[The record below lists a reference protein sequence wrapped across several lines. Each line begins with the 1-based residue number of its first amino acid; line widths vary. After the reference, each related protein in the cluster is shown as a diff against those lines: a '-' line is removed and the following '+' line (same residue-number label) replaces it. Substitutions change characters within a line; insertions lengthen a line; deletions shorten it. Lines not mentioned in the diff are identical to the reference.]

1 MLIHIYINLLNLIE
15 LKIPIIYFSS
25 SGNTKYIAKL
35 IRNGLILVKLETEL
49 IPYNTI
55 KKRNLNFEEI
65 EVIGIGAPIY
75 VMAFTPNIVEWVK
88 NLPSVRKQI
97 KFFLF
102 DTNAGLPG
110 PSIKHVRKIL
120 KQKNFELIGAIEV
133 IVPTRD
139 SVFELKF
146 LEHVKWSRKKIE
158 KIFQFGMKLGKI
170 IKTNKGQLDWSNP
183 TLFGSIIRA
192 YFRILEKPFY
202 KYTSKLIGY
211 NHKECTSCKE
221 CESTCPTDAIKFDNK
236 PVINHEKCILCFRCL
251 RNCPNNGLY
260 FKLLPKAKYFKGP
273 KTINGYTHPN
283 DLLKEYQQKIMK

>member
-1 MLIHIYINLLNLIE
+1 MIK

-25 SGNTKYIAKL
+25 SGNTKYVANL
-35 IRNGLILVKLETEL
+35 IKNGLILANFEPILMEYNSVK
-49 IPYNTI
+49 N
-55 KKRNLNFEEI
+55 KNLDFEEI

-75 VMAFTPNIVEWVK
+75 AMAFTLNMLEWVK
-88 NLPSVRKQI
+88 NLPRLRRKV

-110 PSIKHVRKIL
+110 TSIKHVRKIL
-120 KQKNFELIGAIEV
+120 EQKNYEFIGAIEV
-133 IVPTRD
+133 VVPTRD

-146 LEHVKWSRKKIE
+146 FEHVKWSRKKIE
-158 KIFQFGMKLGKI
+158 KVFQFGMNLGKI
-170 IKTNKGQLDWSNP
+170 IKTKKGILDWSNP

-211 NHKECTSCKE
+211 NYKECISCKA
-221 CESTCPTDAIKFDNK
+221 CENGCPTDAIKFDNK

-251 RNCPNNGLY
+251 RNCPNNALY

-273 KTINGYTHPN
+273 KTINGYIHPD
-283 DLLKEYQQKIMK
+283 DLLKEYQHKLMK

>member
-25 SGNTKYIAKL
+25 SGNTKYIANL
-35 IRNGLILVKLETEL
+35 IKNGLILANFEPVLME
-49 IPYNTI
+49 YNSL
-55 KKRNLNFEEI
+55 KKKNLDFEEI

-75 VMAFTPNIVEWVK
+75 AMAFTLNMLEWVR
-88 NLPSVRKQI
+88 NLPRLRNKV

-110 PSIKHVRKIL
+110 TSIKHVRKIL
-120 KQKNFELIGAIEV
+120 EQKNFEFIGALEV
-133 IVPTRD
+133 VVPTRD
-139 SVFELKF
+139 SVFELK
-146 LEHVKWSRKKIE
+146 LLKRVKWRRKKIE
-158 KIFQFGMKLGKI
+158 KVFQFGVKLGNRI
-170 IKTNKGQLDWSNP
+170 NAGKGILDWSTP
-183 TLFGSIIRA
+183 TLFGTIIRA

-211 NHKECTSCKE
+211 NHKECTKCKV
-221 CESTCPTDAIKFDNK
+221 CEENCPTEAIKYQNQPIIDR
-236 PVINHEKCILCFRCL
+236 EKCILCFRCL
-251 RNCPNNGLY
+251 RNCSNNALY

-273 KTINGYTHPN
+273 KTINGYIHPN